1 MNFLYYSSMK
11 RFWRYVI
18 TYTISILFVLASLV
32 ISLLLLRWKNSIDPK
47 NTNMNFLVTLINA
60 IAIFIL

>member
-1 MNFLYYSSMK
+1 MNYLYYSPKK

-18 TYTISILFVLASLV
+18 SYTISIIFVLASLV

-47 NTNMNFLVTLINA
+47 DTGMNFLITLINA

>member
-1 MNFLYYSSMK
+1 MK